1 MSFSDFLGGLFAGS
15 TTPLSGITELGG
27 QKASVGQIFSGINY
41 LQALSTSTRASL
53 QADLQGGKFKY
64 FPDSNTKEQKANN
77 NAHDTNHASSTDS
90 IFNKFTVFAY
100 QNFQSS
106 GTYKPQMH
114 FIGAYNTDTELLQ
127 DESDVRGRDLKV
139 LREKRANAV
148 PPKNP
153 AESKQGLAS
162 TSNLAGV
169 RRTATI
175 LANPNAAN
183 IIDWA
188 NKTSS
193 ISITGFQPYAM
204 TDFMF
209 CKYYGKI
216 PNNRLVTLRRYPFP
230 IDDQIKIR
238 KDGLYH
244 SPIPIAQAVTWF
256 GGDTKNIL
264 SQIGVL
270 NWSMPFAKIN
280 ALGGT
285 VSKGTQAQNIDGN
298 EMLMDDLLKFADKID
313 GLGPVVNG
321 LKKISVALLG
331 SNAQYQS
338 VIGTEKKLQQYAK
351 ELYTADGPY
360 WNRIFGPVNVIHES
374 TQRQRGMQTNWEKPF
389 PLNFHYQFRSFNGL
403 SPKIVALDLIS
414 NFLNLTYNDAQFLG
428 QLARYF
434 PKVGL
439 KFDETINEVLGGLLT
454 KASIS
459 LGADLAG
466 DMITLIALLKEAA
479 AAATGLAAAQFKD
492 PKTLAARVA
501 QVATMDALQTAVPAM
516 IPIRS
521 ALSDRPVGEWH
532 LVVGNP
538 LNPIMVMGDLICK
551 GCTMVFDEEFG
562 PDDFPTGVTFTL
574 SLSQGKPR
582 DKISIERMFNLGE
595 SQLAGSILRAPSS
608 AEDTFGLPNTKLF
621 ESLSTL
627 KDKRSRDIDQARTK
641 AIQEE
646 IQKQPAFAK
655 YQNRVRKSYG
665 YNANAAAGASGKGEQ
680 QDGAVN
686 DSLLYMYFDKSLDRQ

>member
-1 MSFSDFLGGLFAGS
+1 MSFSDFLEDLFAGS
-15 TTPLSGITELGG
+15 TRPLGGIKEFTG

-41 LQALSTSTRASL
+41 LQALRTSTQASL
-53 QADLQGGKFKY
+53 QKDLQGGQFKY
-64 FPDSNTKEQKANN
+64 FSDKDEKAANN
-77 NAHDTNHASSTDS
+77 NANDNNIASSTDS
-90 IFNKFTVFAY
+90 IFNKFTVFSY
-100 QNFQSS
+100 QNFQSAS
-106 GTYKPQMH
+106 GYKPQLH
-114 FIGAYNTDTELLQ
+114 FIGAYNTDTELKQ
-127 DESDVRGRDLKV
+127 DLSDVSG
-139 LREKRANAV
+139 EKR
-148 PPKNP
+148 KDLL
-153 AESKQGLAS
+153 SKRALAIELKTPTKSSQGLAAANTEAS
-162 TSNLAGV
+162 I

-256 GGDTKNIL
+256 GGDTKNSL
-264 SQIGVL
+264 STIGVL
-270 NWSMPFAKIN
+270 NWSMPFEKIN
-280 ALGGT
+280 ALTPGKSDGT
-285 VSKGTQAQNIDGN
+285 MAQSLDGN
-298 EMLMDDLLKFADKID
+298 EILIDDLLAVGDNIP
-313 GLGPVVNG
+313 GLGPIMKG
-321 LKKISVALLG
+321 IKTLGVALLG
-331 SNAQYQS
+331 NDADFRSL
-338 VIGTEKKLQQYAK
+338 VGTEAKLQEYAKKLYMP
-351 ELYTADGPY
+351 DGPY

-374 TQRQRGMQTNWEKPF
+374 TRRSRGMQTGWENPF
-389 PLNFHYQFRSFNGL
+389 TLSFHYQFRSFNGL

-428 QLARYF
+428 QMARYF
-434 PKVGL
+434 PKPGL
-439 KFDETINEVLGGLLT
+439 KFNETVNQALGGLVT
-454 KASIS
+454 KGSLSIS
-459 LGADLAG
+459 DNLAG
-466 DMITLIALLKEAA
+466 DILKLVASLKVAMTAALGTAASTLTPGIALSRSAQVVTMNALKKAIPTLI
-479 AAATGLAAAQFKD
+479 
-492 PKTLAARVA
+492 PV
-501 QVATMDALQTAVPAM
+501 
-516 IPIRS
+516 RS

-551 GCTMVFDEEFG
+551 KCTMTFDEEFG

-574 SLSQGKPR
+574 SLQQGKPR
-582 DKISIERMFNLGE
+582 DKIAIERMFNLGE
-595 SQLAGSILRAPSS
+595 SQLAGSLLRAPSS
-608 AEDTFGLPNTKLF
+608 ANDTFGAPNTALF
-621 ESLSTL
+621 EGLATL
-627 KDKRSRDIDQARTK
+627 KDKRARDLDVKNTA
-641 AIQEE
+641 AIQAE
-646 IQKQPAFAK
+646 INKQPAFAK
-655 YQNRVRKSYG
+655 YQNRIRKSYG
-665 YNANAAAGASGKGEQ
+665 YNANAEAGASGKGEQ